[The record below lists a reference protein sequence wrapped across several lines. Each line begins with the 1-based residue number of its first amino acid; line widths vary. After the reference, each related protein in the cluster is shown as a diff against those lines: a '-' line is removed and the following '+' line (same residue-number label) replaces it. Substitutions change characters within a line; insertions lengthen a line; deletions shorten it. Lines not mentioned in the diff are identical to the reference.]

1 MIEQFASVVQRSSN
15 PHPHQ
20 GKGVRK
26 LSELFIQSL
35 LGRHIAKQKETSQLF
50 SFCYLKYSLFKV
62 MQLHRDKPLWSYQY
76 ASQQDTGAAFKITFT
91 ASN

>member
-1 MIEQFASVVQRSSN
+1 MFGFFWFDAEIYEDRHPLRHVV
-15 PHPHQ
+15 
-20 GKGVRK
+20 
-26 LSELFIQSL
+26 
-35 LGRHIAKQKETSQLF
+35 KQKETSQFF

-62 MQLHRDKPLWSYQY
+62 MQFYRDKPWWSYQY

>member
-1 MIEQFASVVQRSSN
+1 MLILNTLIPIDLKSFFATVKPSHPPRHVV
-15 PHPHQ
+15 
-20 GKGVRK
+20 
-26 LSELFIQSL
+26 
-35 LGRHIAKQKETSQLF
+35 KQKETSQFF

-62 MQLHRDKPLWSYQY
+62 MQFYRDKPWWSYQY